1 MHSLVA
7 YTLLASATF
16 SLAIDPRFEF
26 PDTVPLVKRQQPGT
40 PQYACHEDCG
50 MSVSKLS
57 LFPNPNVTKGLL
69 ITIAREEKDFCESDE
84 WTGHYD
90 KCMECANTYGIWK
103 YYGEGISKVAKQCDL
118 SPSPSPSGAAAA
130 EKSTSVE
137 ATTEAEVTPSV
148 VESTSVIT
156 TIQTAVTTHDVSA
169 TETHATPS
177 HDHTSVDEVGTVGT
191 TATSTPEPSSV
202 PVNSAARHFELTTAV
217 SLAVLAIFTLY

>member
-7 YTLLASATF
+7 YTLLASATL

-50 MSVSKLS
+50 
-57 LFPNPNVTKGLL
+57 LL

-84 WTGHYD
+84 WTSHYD

-103 YYGEGISKVAKQCDL
+103 YYGEGISRVAKQCDL

-130 EKSTSVE
+130 EQSTSAV
-137 ATTEAEVTPSV
+137 ATTEAEVTSAV
-148 VESTSVIT
+148 AESTVSIT
-156 TIQTAVTTHDVSA
+156 TIQPVVTTHDVSA
-169 TETHATPS
+169 TQTHATPN
-177 HDHTSVDEVGTVGT
+177 HDYTSIDEIGTVGA
-191 TATSTPEPSSV
+191 TANSTPKPSSV
-202 PVNSAARHFELTTAV
+202 PVNSAAKHFDLTTAV
-217 SLAVLAIFTLY
+217 ALTVLAIISLY

>member
-7 YTLLASATF
+7 YTLLASATL
-16 SLAIDPRFEF
+16 SVAIDPRFEF

-40 PQYACHEDCG
+40 PQYACHEDC
-50 MSVSKLS
+50 
-57 LFPNPNVTKGLL
+57 GLL

-103 YYGEGISKVAKQCDL
+103 YYGEGISRAAKQCDL

-130 EKSTSVE
+130 EQSTSAV
-137 ATTEAEVTPSV
+137 ATTEAEVTSAV
-148 VESTSVIT
+148 VESTVSIT
-156 TIQTAVTTHDVSA
+156 TIQPVVTTHDVSA

-202 PVNSAARHFELTTAV
+202 PVSSAAKHFELTTAV
-217 SLAVLAIFTLY
+217 ALAVLAMFTLY

>member
-7 YTLLASATF
+7 YTLLASATL

-50 MSVSKLS
+50 MSIFNLCLISMLIM
-57 LFPNPNVTKGLL
+57 PGLL
-69 ITIAREEKDFCESDE
+69 ITIAREEKDYCESDE

-103 YYGEGISKVAKQCDL
+103 YYGEGISRVAKQCDL
-118 SPSPSPSGAAAA
+118 SPSPSPSGASAA
-130 EKSTSVE
+130 EQATSAVV
-137 ATTEAEVTPSV
+137 TTEVEVTSAV
-148 VESTSVIT
+148 AESTVSIT
-156 TIQTAVTTHDVSA
+156 TVQLVVTTHGVSA

-191 TATSTPEPSSV
+191 TVSIIPLPSLPEQ
-202 PVNSAARHFELTTAV
+202 LT
-217 SLAVLAIFTLY
+217 